1 VEKIYLVRPHFEY
14 AVQVCPYLTRDI
26 ELIEKVQ
33 QRAIKIPTI
42 MRASRDDYEGRLKE
56 WDLTKLSVRRVR

>member
-1 VEKIYLVRPHFEY
+1 MQFRSGIL
-14 AVQVCPYLTRDI
+14 AYLTRDI

-33 QRAIKIPTI
+33 QRAIKIPTH

-56 WDLTKLSVRRVR
+56 YGV